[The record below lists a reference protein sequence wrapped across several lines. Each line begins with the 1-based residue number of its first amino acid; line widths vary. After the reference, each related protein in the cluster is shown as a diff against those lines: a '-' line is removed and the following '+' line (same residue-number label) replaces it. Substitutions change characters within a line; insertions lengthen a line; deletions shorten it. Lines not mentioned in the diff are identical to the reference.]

1 VDQHLLTPI
10 LLSALVCWA
19 VYRRV
24 RRSFGRQPVHERR
37 MQVRLAV
44 LTLIGVLVL
53 LASARDGQLLA
64 ALMGGVACGLALGY
78 LGLRHTRIEAT
89 PQGRFYTPHT
99 YIGLFVTA
107 LFLSRLIFRLLT
119 VHLSANAAGQ
129 ADMNPFAGYQ
139 RSPLTIAMF
148 GVLLGYYV
156 FYILGVLKKSRELS
170 LPATDTPP
178 AVDTPES

>member
-1 VDQHLLTPI
+1 MDHHLLTPI
-10 LLSALVCWA
+10 LVSALVCWA
-19 VYRRV
+19 IYRRV

-37 MQVRLAV
+37 MQVRLAL
-44 LTLIGVLVL
+44 LTLVGVLVL
-53 LASARDGQLLA
+53 LASARDSQLLG
-64 ALMGGVACGLALGY
+64 ALIGGAACGLALGY

-119 VHLSANAAGQ
+119 VNMSANAAGQ
-129 ADMNPFAGYQ
+129 ADSNPFDAYQ
-139 RSPLTIAMF
+139 KSPLTIAMF

-156 FYILGVLKKSRELS
+156 FYIAGVLNKSRQLA
-170 LPATDTPP
+170 LPATDPPP
-178 AVDTPES
+178 ASDTPES